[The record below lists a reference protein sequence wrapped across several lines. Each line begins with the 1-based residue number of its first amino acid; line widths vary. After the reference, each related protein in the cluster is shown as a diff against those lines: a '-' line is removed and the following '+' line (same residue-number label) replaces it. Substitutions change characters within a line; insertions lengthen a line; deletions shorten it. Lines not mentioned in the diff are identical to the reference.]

1 VLHPSLAGLA
11 GPAAA
16 ATEAAGCVQT

>member
-1 VLHPSLAGLA
+1 LA

-16 ATEAAGCVQT
+16 TEDYWPGLQATAVSAEV